1 LVPVDTSE
9 IVQIGRRT
17 LRSTAG
23 LHGIA
28 VQAAAGASRDELRQ
42 IAALALHAWAWPAW
56 SRCHGGLDY
65 GAPALRESRRRK
77 HCMNLA
83 NQVALVTGA
92 GQGIG
97 KASALAL
104 AAAGAH
110 VVAADIAGRKAEE
123 TAEAIMSLQRRAL
136 PVQADVGDLRDIDRM
151 VRQTLDEF
159 GQIDIL
165 LNNAGVTRR
174 ADIME
179 LTEEDWDRIH
189 RVNAK
194 GVFFCLQ
201 RVAREMI
208 PRRSGRIVNIASIAG
223 KGYEGTSNAAYAAS
237 KGAVISLTKTAA
249 QQLGRHNINVNSVCP
264 GVTRTA
270 LSEANLHI
278 RAQQEGVTVEEME
291 RRRADVIPLKRAND
305 PEDIA
310 AMVVFLASAGARN
323 ITGQCFNVDGGLIPD

>member
-1 LVPVDTSE
+1 
-9 IVQIGRRT
+9 
-17 LRSTAG
+17 
-23 LHGIA
+23 
-28 VQAAAGASRDELRQ
+28 
-42 IAALALHAWAWPAW
+42 
-56 SRCHGGLDY
+56 
-65 GAPALRESRRRK
+65 
-77 HCMNLA
+77 MNLA